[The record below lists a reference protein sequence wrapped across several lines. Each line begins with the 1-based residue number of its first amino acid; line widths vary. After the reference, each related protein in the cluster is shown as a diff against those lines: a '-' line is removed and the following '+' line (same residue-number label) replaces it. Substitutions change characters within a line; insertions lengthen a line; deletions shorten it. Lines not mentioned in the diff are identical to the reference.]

1 MTIKYLVTRDGRE
14 YVMDSVPDW
23 AIDSPDYKVEKLSS
37 VQIEVPIESSIDD
50 VTNTDDTAERIQLM
64 DELFDLQQQ
73 EIDFLKHRLE
83 AFVEVVEGIVEL
95 TDVISHSGIEN
106 RSKLVVI
113 GDSCKAILKPSE

>member
-14 YVMDSVPDW
+14 YVMDSIPDW
-23 AIDSPDYKVEKLSS
+23 AKDDPEYKIVKLSS
-37 VQIEVPIESSIDD
+37 IEPRIYDQFIQSTPV
-50 VTNTDDTAERIQLM
+50 VDDTAERIQLM
-64 DELFDLQQQ
+64 DELFDLQQA

-95 TDVISHSGIEN
+95 TDVISHSSIEN